1 MKQILS
7 VFILLGVAFS
17 GFSQSRCFTY
27 DAAGNRTTRV
37 SCVVAIQNTDDE
49 DEIMQNVVS
58 SITNDVGG
66 STSDVRDQ
74 LLSNDISPLVIYPNP
89 SSGVFHIAA
98 TFGKDARLIIYDG
111 KGEAVW
117 ARDHVPDQ
125 IDLMH
130 LDNGSYYMVI
140 SEPNGVRSALVIIS
154 K

>member
-1 MKQILS
+1 MKFNITF
-7 VFILLGVAFS
+7 FILFGSVVLTTA
-17 GFSQSRCFTY
+17 QTRCFTY

-37 SCVVAIQNTDDE
+37 SCVLAIQNTDDE

-89 SSGVFHIAA
+89 SSGVSHMLSGGGTVLGID
-98 TFGKDARLIIYDG
+98 FGGGIGFANTNGNYKIYMLSVSIG
-111 KGEAVW
+111 YTGS
-117 ARDHVPDQ
+117 P
-125 IDLMH
+125 LN
-130 LDNGSYYMVI
+130 LTGSYFY
-140 SEPNGVRSALVIIS
+140 NQTFFD